1 MSKGGNFYGD
11 GNNVDFSQRYAPSEA
26 DNSGGDDAERW
37 VGILRKAE
45 PNHWAWKD
53 SQQTKRV
60 TDELRM
66 SLAGKGTTAEAG
78 SLLRQGRPENGQPFP
93 TDGKIMP
100 AKDGEDIDEY
110 AEQAE
115 RMTRNMERT
124 GALNPYGQ
132 FAHPQKRMAFVEELA
147 ERLRNPNGNG
157 QKKVQPQNPEEEPFS
172 SEKFWSNPEE
182 LKKAG
187 KMVRPRKL

>member
-1 MSKGGNFYGD
+1 
-11 GNNVDFSQRYAPSEA
+11 
-26 DNSGGDDAERW
+26 
-37 VGILRKAE
+37 
-45 PNHWAWKD
+45 
-53 SQQTKRV
+53 
-60 TDELRM
+60 
-66 SLAGKGTTAEAG
+66 LAGKGTTAEAG

>member
-1 MSKGGNFYGD
+1 MKNSAFFGDSAGGFTVP
-11 GNNVDFSQRYAPSEA
+11 NNVDISQGTAA
-26 DNSGGDDAERW
+26 NDSGGGDAERW
-37 VGILRKAE
+37 INILRKAE

-66 SLAGKGTTAEAG
+66 SLSGKGTTPEQD
-78 SLLRQGRPENGQPFP
+78 SLLRQESPENE
-93 TDGKIMP
+93 
-100 AKDGEDIDEY
+100 ADEY
-110 AEQAE
+110 TEQAE
-115 RMTRNMERT
+115 RMTRDMERN
-124 GALNPYGQ
+124 GIRLGNARDKFVGD
-132 FAHPQKRMAFVEELA
+132 MAQ
-147 ERLRNPNGNG
+147 RLRGGPATPARR
-157 QKKVQPQNPEEEPFS
+157 QEPEEEAFS